1 MASVAIFDHTG
12 AEVGKADLNDAV
24 FGAEFKDALV
34 HQVVVAYQN
43 NKRQGNAETKT
54 RREVSGGGAKP
65 FRQKGTGN
73 ARRGSSREPIMRG
86 GGTVFGPHKRSYY
99 TPVPLK
105 MKRNALRCVLSD
117 RVRNEQMRLVRLQ
130 EVEAPRTKPMAEMLS
145 KLTPGKG
152 RTLIVTEST
161 NAPLWRSVRNLP
173 KVEVVTA
180 ADVNALDIL
189 LAGCVLVE
197 EGAVSKIEERLS

>member
-12 AEVGKADLNDAV
+12 AEIGKADLSDNV
-24 FGAEFKDALV
+24 FGADFKNALV

-54 RREVSGGGAKP
+54 RRDVSGGGAKP

-105 MKRNALRCVLSD
+105 MKRNALKCVLSD
-117 RVRNEQMRLVRLQ
+117 RVRNEQMRVVRL
-130 EVEAPRTKPMAEMLS
+130 EAVDAPRTKPMAEMLG
-145 KLTPGKG
+145 KLTPGRG
-152 RTLIVTEST
+152 RTLIVTE
-161 NAPLWRSVRNLP
+161 APNGALWRSVRNLP
-173 KVEVVTA
+173 KVEVVPA
-180 ADVNALDIL
+180 ADVNALDVM

-197 EGAVSKIEERLS
+197 EGAVSKLEERLS

>member
-1 MASVAIFDHTG
+1 MASVAILDHTG
-12 AEVGKADLNDAV
+12 AEVGKAELNDNV

-54 RREVSGGGAKP
+54 RREVRGGGAKP

-86 GGTVFGPHKRSYY
+86 GGTVFGPHKRSYR

-117 RVRNEQMRLVRLQ
+117 RVRNEQMRVVRLQ
-130 EVEAPRTKPMAEMLS
+130 PVETPRTKPVAEWLG
-145 KLTPGKG
+145 KVAPAKG

-161 NAPLWRSVRNLP
+161 NGALWRSVRNLP